1 MTKENNKKKVCL
13 VSGIS
18 GFVGSHLMSHLLKNT
33 DYEIVGIASWRH
45 KGMPTR
51 VAEDENYKKDIDRVT
66 IITHDLSAPI
76 TPDLVERIGHI
87 DYILNLASDSH
98 VDRSITDPV
107 PFVNNNINIAIN
119 MLEFARI
126 CKPKLFLQFSTDEVY
141 GQAKKDEYHKEWDA
155 IKPSNPYSAS
165 KAAQEALAISY
176 WRTYGV
182 PVIITNCMN
191 IFGQYQDKEKYVPL
205 CIAKILSGEK
215 LYIHS
220 YPGAKQ
226 AGSRFYLHSRNI
238 ASAILF
244 IMQNIKAKGYPELDR
259 PERFNVVG
267 DIELDNLTL
276 AQKIAK
282 IIGKPLVYELTD
294 THSAR
299 PGHDCR
305 YALSGE
311 KLKKAGFSYP
321 VSFEESLEAT
331 VNWYKKQYE

>member
-1 MTKENNKKKVCL
+1 MSKRVLLT
-13 VSGIS
+13 GIS

-51 VAEDENYKKDIDRVT
+51 VAEDENYKKDINRVK
-66 IITHDLSAPI
+66 IITHDLQAPI
-76 TPDLVERIGHI
+76 TPDLIERIGHI
-87 DYILNLASDSH
+87 DIILNLASDSH
-98 VDRSITDPV
+98 VDRSISDPV
-107 PFVNNNINIAIN
+107 PFVMNNVASTLN
-119 MLEFARI
+119 MLEYARI
-126 CKPKLFLQFSTDEVY
+126 CKPQLFIQFSTDEVY
-141 GQAKKDEYHKEWDA
+141 GQAKKGEYHKEWDA

-165 KAAQEALAISY
+165 KAAQEALAIAY
-176 WRTYGV
+176 WRTYSV
-182 PVIITNCMN
+182 PIIITNTMN
-191 IFGQYQDKEKYVPL
+191 IYGQYQDKEKFVPL
-205 CIAKILSGEK
+205 CIGKILRGDK

-238 ASAILF
+238 ASAITY
-244 IMQNIKAKGYPELDR
+244 IIQNIKPDLYPDVDR

-276 AQKIAK
+276 AQKIAD
-282 IIGKPLVYELTD
+282 IIGKPLIYELTD

-311 KLKKAGFSYP
+311 KLKQAGFHYP
-321 VSFEESLEAT
+321 ISFEESLKT
-331 VNWYKKQYE
+331 TIDWYLENQNYL